1 MSAAIQLSERLT
13 QRMNRQASLKY
24 LNYSLFRVPGNTKVS
39 AMRNIRVALFLCA
52 WYSVSYAQVQTPEPE
67 AASSTSQLAQPEL
80 TAEDT
85 LPVFFSLSF
94 APEKKLATSDTMPDQ
109 EFRLYDPARKASI
122 DYGHL
127 GNLGSS
133 ARSLWF
139 TPLSRAGFETGYRA
153 FNLYEL
159 TPEKLQFYRHAR
171 TYSHA
176 YFSRGRSQRD
186 AESWIK
192 LSRTFSGGL
201 NFSVQYKTINNL
213 GNYRFQRTKHNSLA
227 AGLWWPVKKNYEVF
241 LIYASNTFQQQDNGG
256 VTDPMFFDSTLYEGM
271 ISVPV
276 LLDGDNSKTKNTKR
290 DLQFAQYYT
299 FGKTANRLFRA
310 EHTLDYKTE
319 IWKFSDINSASD
331 SQPIEAAFYGAF
343 LTDSRGLRNYVKTN
357 RLDNVFLLNT
367 LPAKSDSLVKDNR
380 FSAGIRHSLIWLEQ
394 EPLNDSLFN
403 NLFLTG
409 RFTFEPSK
417 RLSLIAQGDLGLLP
431 KNGYRVTGDL
441 KIDLGKVGIL
451 EAGLL
456 NQLHPPDYIQ
466 SRAYSTG
473 RLVYNND
480 FKQVLESTLKG
491 SYSIPKLGF
500 RASGALHV
508 VNNYIYFGTTGL
520 PVQAGGVVQVS
531 QLMVQQNFK
540 LGILRSENTIGVQ
553 QINNKDIVRLPNW
566 FSKNSLYI
574 ARSYFKRRLYA
585 TYGFDFRI
593 NSDFLPDEYQP
604 FTGQFQLQRTA
615 FSQAPYPWLDVFTA
629 VKIDQFRLFLRFENV
644 MAAFD
649 PGKALFLA
657 ANQPQS
663 QFSFRLGIAWRFL
676 DSNTG
681 NASSPGSGT
690 QPGTF
695 SPGGT
700 GGRIFN

>member
-1 MSAAIQLSERLT
+1 
-13 QRMNRQASLKY
+13 
-24 LNYSLFRVPGNTKVS
+24 
-39 AMRNIRVALFLCA
+39 MRNFRVALFLCA
-52 WYSVSYAQVQTPEPE
+52 WLSAGYVHAQTPEPE
-67 AASSTSQLAQPEL
+67 AASSTTQPIEQAL

-85 LPVFFSLSF
+85 LPVLFTLSF
-94 APEKKLATSDTMPDQ
+94 APEKKFATSDTMPNQ
-109 EFRLYDPARKASI
+109 EFRLYDPARKSPI

-133 ARSLWF
+133 ARPLWF
-139 TPLSRAGFETGYRA
+139 TPISRVGFETGYRA

-159 TPEKLQFYRHAR
+159 TPDKLQFYRHAR

-192 LSRTFSGGL
+192 LSRTFAGGL

-227 AGLWWPVKKNYEVF
+227 AGIWWPVKKNYEVF
-241 LIYASNTFQQQDNGG
+241 LIYTNNTFQQQDNGG
-256 VTDPMFFDSTLYEGM
+256 ITDPLFFDSTLYEGM

-276 LLDGDNSKTKNTKR
+276 LLTGDNSKTKNTKR
-290 DLQFAQYYT
+290 NLQLAQYYT

-319 IWKFSDINSASD
+319 IWKFSDINTATD
-331 SQPIEAAFYGAF
+331 DQTIEAAFYGNF
-343 LTDSRGLRNYVKTN
+343 LTDLRGLRNYVKTD
-357 RLDNVFLLNT
+357 RVDNVFLLNT

-380 FSAGIRHSLIWLEQ
+380 FAAGIRHSLIWLEQ
-394 EPLNDSLFN
+394 EPLNDSIFN

-417 RLSLIAQGDLGLLP
+417 RLSLVANGDLGLLP

-456 NQLHPPDYIQ
+456 NQLHPPDYVQ
-466 SRAYSTG
+466 TTAWSTG
-473 RLVYNND
+473 RQVYSFD
-480 FKQVLESTLKG
+480 YKQVLESTLSG
-491 SYSIPKLGF
+491 SFTIPKLGF
-500 RASGALHV
+500 RATGALHV
-508 VNNYIYFGTTGL
+508 VNNYIYFGTDGF
-520 PVQAGGVVQVS
+520 PVQAPDVVQVS
-531 QLMVQQNFK
+531 QLMAQQNFK
-540 LGILRSENTIGVQ
+540 LGILRSENTVGLQ
-553 QINNKDIVRLPNW
+553 QINNENIVRLPNW

-585 TYGFDFRI
+585 TYGVDFRI
-593 NSDFLPDEYQP
+593 NSAFLPDEYQP
-604 FTGQFQLQRTA
+604 FTGQFQLQRAA

-629 VKIDQFRLFLRFENV
+629 VKIDQFRLFLRFENTI
-644 MAAFD
+644 AAFK
-649 PGKALFLA
+649 PNQAYFMA

-663 QFSFRLGIAWRFL
+663 QFSFRLGISWRFL
-676 DSNTG
+676 DRNTST
-681 NASSPGSGT
+681 ASGTGSGT

-695 SPGGT
+695 SPGSS
-700 GGRIFN
+700 GGRGF